1 MKTGLFP
8 SRDSLRPHIPGLL
21 CWLLPLLLA
30 FPANAADFL
39 SKNDPSKP
47 QQPTLLQADRLLYNE
62 KKGTVTAKG
71 NVEVAQGNQV
81 LHADRIVYNQKK
93 GTVRATGHVSVLQP
107 SGDIIFADKVE
118 LTTDMKQG
126 FVENVGVLFLDKSRM
141 AARDAQRYEGRYL
154 VADLGV
160 YTACN
165 LCEDDPSKPP
175 LWQMKGVRI
184 THDNEAK
191 DVIYRDATIEFGG
204 IPLFYMPYFSH
215 PDPTVKRR
223 QGLLTISG
231 GYTQNIGA
239 YARVPYYFDLA
250 PNSDLVVSPVFSAKD
265 KAQLGG
271 EWRHRFAD
279 GAMRWSGSFTR
290 TDVVNEYGD
299 DEGRQWRGHLFGDA
313 IFDIDN
319 EWRAGTDVAFTS
331 DKSYLRRY
339 NISTEDVLVNRAF
352 LEGFRGRHYAAANTY
367 YFQDLRPGSQM
378 TEPFV
383 APALR
388 LNALGEPGRTLG
400 GRWSLDGSLMVTT
413 RDRDGVKPSL
423 QGPDT
428 RRLAAAAG
436 WERQLVSSTGFL
448 TNFSALARM
457 DGYWADNVP
466 ETNTENSAL
475 VFSDIFKIRQFA
487 QGNASVRYPFGRH
500 GGSYQQ
506 ILEPI
511 AVVSAAP
518 QLSNQ
523 SLPNED
529 SLDVEFDE
537 TNLFLP
543 NRFTGID
550 RLEGGIRAA
559 YGLRHALVGDSG
571 ARIEM
576 LGGQVYRLERDEN
589 FPEDSGLQKQLSDF
603 VGRLDFTPAE
613 WFDLNYGFRYDH
625 DKKKFQRQEMR
636 SSAGVS
642 LFRPFANYLAVR
654 QTPASGVREN
664 VEELTFGATSHFAK
678 YYSLSAAHKRALQP
692 DPGPRVTSIGL
703 NYMDECFT
711 FGIRGQRIHT
721 DRQDVTSGDSVM
733 FHFYL
738 KNIGGL
744 SSISLDPSLMETPE
758 NAR

>member
-1 MKTGLFP
+1 M
-8 SRDSLRPHIPGLL
+8 LR
-21 CWLLPLLLA
+21 
-30 FPANAADFL
+30 
-39 SKNDPSKP
+39 
-47 QQPTLLQADRLLYNE
+47 
-62 KKGTVTAKG
+62 
-71 NVEVAQGNQV
+71 
-81 LHADRIVYNQKK
+81 ADRIVYNQK

-126 FVENVGVLFLDKSRM
+126 FVDNVGVLFLDKSRM

-160 YTACN
+160 YSACD
-165 LCEDDPSKPP
+165 LCKDDPSKPP

-223 QGLLTISG
+223 QGLLTVSG

-299 DEGRQWRGHLFGDA
+299 DEGRQWRGHLFGDSM
-313 IFDIDN
+313 FDIDN

-339 NISTEDVLVNRAF
+339 NISTEDVLVNRPFSKASAGLLCSGQYVLFSGFAPRRAHDRAF
-352 LEGFRGRHYAAANTY
+352 RRARGSRERAGGTGP
-367 YFQDLRPGSQM
+367 D
-378 TEPFV
+378 V
-383 APALR
+383 
-388 LNALGEPGRTLG
+388 GRA
-400 GRWSLDGSLMVTT
+400 RSLDGSLMVTT

-466 ETNTENSAL
+466 ETNTENNAL

-487 QGNASVRYPFGRH
+487 QGSAAVRYPFGRH
-500 GGSYQQ
+500 GDSYLQ

-559 YGLRHALVGDSG
+559 YGLRHALVGDNG

-613 WFDLNYGFRYDH
+613 WFDLNYDSATTMTR
-625 DKKKFQRQEMR
+625 K
-636 SSAGVS
+636 SS
-642 LFRPFANYLAVR
+642 
-654 QTPASGVREN
+654 SGRKCE
-664 VEELTFGATSHFAK
+664 AR
-678 YYSLSAAHKRALQP
+678 RA
-692 DPGPRVTSIGL
+692 
-703 NYMDECFT
+703 
-711 FGIRGQRIHT
+711 
-721 DRQDVTSGDSVM
+721 
-733 FHFYL
+733 
-738 KNIGGL
+738 
-744 SSISLDPSLMETPE
+744 
-758 NAR
+758 